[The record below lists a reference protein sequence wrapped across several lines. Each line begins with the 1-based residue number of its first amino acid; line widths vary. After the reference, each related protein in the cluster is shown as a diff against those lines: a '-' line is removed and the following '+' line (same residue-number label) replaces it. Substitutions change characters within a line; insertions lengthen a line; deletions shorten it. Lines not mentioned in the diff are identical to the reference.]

1 MAFIPLPQ
9 SYNSMAI
16 SLISI
21 WIPYLLLLLLLL
33 FIPAYYYYTQLVSVL
48 AVNQP
53 EQLAVDMIPSLLN

>member
-21 WIPYLLLLLLLL
+21 WIPYLLLLLLL